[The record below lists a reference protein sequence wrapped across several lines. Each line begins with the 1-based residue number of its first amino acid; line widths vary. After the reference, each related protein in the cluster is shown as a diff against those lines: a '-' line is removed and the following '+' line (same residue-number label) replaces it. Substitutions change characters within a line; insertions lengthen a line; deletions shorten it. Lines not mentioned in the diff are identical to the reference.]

1 MIRHGDRVRRA
12 IAAALALLV
21 LGTLATTATA
31 IYEDQV
37 GSFDWH
43 KEHLGRVTHAT
54 FAGSKANKRAFVAT
68 EQGAIGSLDFN
79 TGAIG
84 ASSEQTRP
92 SRNGQRKRRP
102 RDARDD
108 RSPPVSRDET
118 RRDSIARRLTVRLS
132 RRALPSP
139 PSFTASQT
147 AWRHMLEPGD
157 AVDHL
162 VVAGRVLLSLSSGGK
177 YLRGWSLK
185 DGTLLWEAVT
195 YTAAAPSAEVA
206 KERGADRGVDL
217 LPLSRDVDGDGAED
231 VLVLVRGEVQ
241 MRSLSDGVIAWIA
254 EAVTRSND
262 ELGNAGED
270 VARFNRLAVF
280 GAGES
285 NDAVVVVGAT
295 AERGHPIAAEIDASS
310 GVIRRVAVA
319 TGVLGLDAGAKMT
332 ISATD
337 ADRGV
342 AVLGAARNAGAGA
355 DEAPTKLFVLDLGKL
370 LALAGSRSAGRDVA
384 SVFAVPGALEMG
396 TPGGP
401 IALEPVRGADSASD
415 VVAARGGAALA
426 SGSERCALV
435 ALDPV
440 ADGAAS
446 KKPADRV
453 RAIASWPL
461 DASGACPAALS
472 PAALLERADTKK
484 ASKTAPAAKRA
495 ALRVASLVADVA
507 ENVFRA
513 STFSLEPSTE
523 ASPLPFSEFGALRPL
538 ERGGAAACWLAVDPK
553 GGALSLLA
561 VTADASLSLGGGD
574 PEASW
579 TREESVALAG
589 EVLFARLPP
598 PKSAAAAAADD
609 SRVRPSFRQSLETQI
624 LAAKARFKRATPAE
638 LAELTAQR
646 RSRGDKLLP
655 TRDANGFRRQILFLS
670 PDGALTSLHDGD
682 GRQLWRTFLG
692 GGVDAAGDPAD
703 AYRYA
708 VLLPWRDGDDDDDE
722 HALVLGTAET
732 ASRADGA
739 PRRTRAT
746 VVDAYTGRITS
757 DVVLPFEAAHVLPLL
772 PFANEHEHDPERHE
786 NPHAP
791 SAMLLV
797 DAENDEARVFPDTA
811 DAARAASLDARRVSF
826 FTVDQSR
833 NEVRGYAL
841 VPPEMDDD
849 TTADPRV
856 YRTAQTWATRFPDE
870 LGSIVGF
877 ASKPPNEPTHAW
889 TRVLGDRSTL
899 FKYLSPNVIFVAVAP
914 TATVAS
920 YEESA
925 VSAHLLDAATGR
937 VLYRVRHP
945 EARGPV
951 RAVVCENWVVYH
963 YFNSRAGRHSMSVLE
978 LFDDSEHRKGVAAG
992 ELMMAALTGARD
1004 TGESVSS
1011 FAPPPLRIM
1020 GQSYY
1025 VRQSATLL
1033 KATYSR
1039 LGVTAHQV
1047 LMGTG
1052 TDQVVALDKRF
1063 LDPRRPTKP
1072 SREDREEGLVPYA
1085 EVLPIAPKSW
1095 VTTKHQVA
1103 RLRGIVTAP
1112 ANLESTVLCVA
1123 HGLDVFF
1130 TRLHP
1135 SRSYDMLDEEFSYLL
1150 LIVTL
1155 AALAFGALSTQGMV
1169 LAKDLDRVWK

>member
-1 MIRHGDRVRRA
+1 
-12 IAAALALLV
+12 
-21 LGTLATTATA
+21 
-31 IYEDQV
+31 
-37 GSFDWH
+37 
-43 KEHLGRVTHAT
+43 
-54 FAGSKANKRAFVAT
+54 
-68 EQGAIGSLDFN
+68 
-79 TGAIG
+79 
-84 ASSEQTRP
+84 
-92 SRNGQRKRRP
+92 
-102 RDARDD
+102 
-108 RSPPVSRDET
+108 
-118 RRDSIARRLTVRLS
+118 
-132 RRALPSP
+132 
-139 PSFTASQT
+139 
-147 AWRHMLEPGD
+147 MLEPGD
-157 AVDHL
+157 AVDRL

-195 YTAAAPSAEVA
+195 YTAAAPSAEAA

-217 LPLSRDVDGDGAED
+217 LPLGRDADGDGSED
-231 VLVLVRGEVQ
+231 VLVLARGEVQ
-241 MRSLSDGVIAWIA
+241 MRSLADGVIAWIA
-254 EAVTRSND
+254 EAATKSDDARGD
-262 ELGNAGED
+262 AGED
-270 VARFNRLAVF
+270 VARFNRLVVF
-280 GAGES
+280 EGSG
-285 NDAVVVVGAT
+285 VVAVGAT
-295 AERGHPIAAEIDASS
+295 AERGHPVAAEIDASS
-310 GVIRRVAVA
+310 GVIRRIALA
-319 TGVLGLDAGAKMT
+319 TGVQGLDAGAKMT
-332 ISATD
+332 VSATD
-337 ADRGV
+337 ANENV
-342 AVLGAARNAGAGA
+342 AVFGAARDAGAGA
-355 DEAPTKLFVLDLGKL
+355 DEAPSKLFVLDLGKL
-370 LALAGSRSAGRDVA
+370 LALHGSRGAGKDVA
-384 SVFAVPGALEMG
+384 SVFPVPGALELG
-396 TPGGP
+396 ASGGP
-401 IALEPVRGADSASD
+401 IALKPVRGADGAGD
-415 VVAARGGAALA
+415 VAAARGGAALA

-435 ALDPV
+435 AIDPETLN
-440 ADGAAS
+440 A
-446 KKPADRV
+446 KPAERV
-453 RAIASWPL
+453 RTLASWPL
-461 DASGACPAALS
+461 DTSGACPAALS
-472 PAALLERADTKK
+472 PAAILERADAKQ
-484 ASKTAPAAKRA
+484 ASKAAPAAKRA
-495 ALRVASLVADVA
+495 ALRVVALVADVA
-507 ENVFRA
+507 ENVFKV
-513 STFSLEPSTE
+513 STFSLEPGVSP
-523 ASPLPFSEFGALRPL
+523 ASPFAFPGDGALTPA
-538 ERGGAAACWLAVDPK
+538 ERGGAAACWLAADPK
-553 GGALSLLA
+553 DGALSLLA
-561 VTADASLSLGGGD
+561 ATADASLSLGGATPGPD
-574 PEASW
+574 ARSSFW

-598 PKSAAAAAADD
+598 PKSAAAAAAED
-609 SRVRPSFRQSLETQI
+609 SRVRPSFRESLETQI
-624 LAAKARFKRATPAE
+624 LAAKARFGRATKAE

-670 PDGALTSLHDGD
+670 PDGALTSLHNGE

-732 ASRADGA
+732 RSSGENGVARK
-739 PRRTRAT
+739 TRAT
-746 VVDAYTGRITS
+746 VVDVYTGRITS
-757 DVVLPFEAAHVLPLL
+757 DVVLPFEAAHALPLL
-772 PFANEHEHDPERHE
+772 PFADDERDHEHEPHE

-797 DAENDEARVFPDTA
+797 DARANEARVFPDTA
-811 DAARAASLDARRVSF
+811 DAARAAARDARRVSF
-826 FTVDQSR
+826 FTVDQER

-841 VPPEMDDD
+841 VAPETDDAA
-849 TTADPRV
+849 ADPRV

-877 ASKPPNEPTHAW
+877 AAKPPNEPTHAW

-914 TATVAS
+914 TATVHS
-920 YEESA
+920 HDDESA

-963 YFNSRAGRHSMSVLE
+963 YFNARAGRHSMSVLE

-1011 FAPPPLRIM
+1011 FAPPPLRVM

-1025 VRQSATLL
+1025 VRPSATLL

-1169 LAKDLDRVWK
+1169 LAKDLDRHWK

>member
-1 MIRHGDRVRRA
+1 
-12 IAAALALLV
+12 
-21 LGTLATTATA
+21 
-31 IYEDQV
+31 
-37 GSFDWH
+37 
-43 KEHLGRVTHAT
+43 
-54 FAGSKANKRAFVAT
+54 
-68 EQGAIGSLDFN
+68 
-79 TGAIG
+79 
-84 ASSEQTRP
+84 
-92 SRNGQRKRRP
+92 
-102 RDARDD
+102 
-108 RSPPVSRDET
+108 
-118 RRDSIARRLTVRLS
+118 
-132 RRALPSP
+132 
-139 PSFTASQT
+139 
-147 AWRHMLEPGD
+147 MLEPGD
-157 AVDHL
+157 AVDRL

-195 YTAAAPSAEVA
+195 YTAAAPSAEA
-206 KERGADRGVDL
+206 AMERGADRGVDL
-217 LPLSRDVDGDGAED
+217 LPLGRDADGDGAED
-231 VLVLVRGEVQ
+231 VLVLARGEVQ
-241 MRSLSDGVIAWIA
+241 MRSLADGVIAWIA
-254 EAVTRSND
+254 EAATKSDDARGD
-262 ELGNAGED
+262 AGED
-270 VARFNRLAVF
+270 VARFNRLVVF
-280 GAGES
+280 EGSG
-285 NDAVVVVGAT
+285 VVAVGAT
-295 AERGHPIAAEIDASS
+295 AERGHPIAVEMDASS
-310 GVIRRVAVA
+310 GAIRRVAVA
-319 TGVLGLDAGAKMT
+319 AGVLGLDAGAEMT
-332 ISATD
+332 VSATD
-337 ADRGV
+337 ANENV
-342 AVLGAARNAGAGA
+342 AVFGAARDAGAGA
-355 DEAPTKLFVLDLGKL
+355 DEAPSKLFVLDLGKL
-370 LALAGSRSAGRDVA
+370 LALHGSRGAGKDVA
-384 SVFAVPGALEMG
+384 SVFPVPGALELG
-396 TPGGP
+396 ASGGP
-401 IALEPVRGADSASD
+401 IALKPVRGADGAGD
-415 VVAARGGAALA
+415 VAAARAGAALA

-435 ALDPV
+435 VMDPETLN
-440 ADGAAS
+440 A
-446 KKPADRV
+446 KPAERV
-453 RAIASWPL
+453 RALASWPL
-461 DASGACPAALS
+461 DTSGACPAALS
-472 PAALLERADTKK
+472 PAAILERADAKQ
-484 ASKTAPAAKRA
+484 ASKAAPAAKRA
-495 ALRVASLVADVA
+495 ALRVVALVADVA
-507 ENVFRA
+507 ENVFKA
-513 STFSLEPSTE
+513 STFSLEPGVSP
-523 ASPLPFSEFGALRPL
+523 ASPFAFPGDGAFTPA
-538 ERGGAAACWLAVDPK
+538 ERGGAAACWLAADPK
-553 GGALSLLA
+553 DGALSLLA
-561 VTADASLSLGGGD
+561 ATADASLSLGGATPGPD
-574 PEASW
+574 ARSAFW

-609 SRVRPSFRQSLETQI
+609 SRVRPSFRESLETQI
-624 LAAKARFKRATPAE
+624 LAAKARFRRATKAE

-670 PDGALTSLHDGD
+670 PDGALTSLHNGD

-692 GGVDAAGDPAD
+692 GGVDAAGHPAD

-708 VLLPWRDGDDDDDE
+708 VLLPWRDGDDDEDE
-722 HALVLGTAET
+722 HALILGTADDLPESD
-732 ASRADGA
+732 ARGDA
-739 PRRTRAT
+739 RRKTRA
-746 VVDAYTGRITS
+746 VVIDVYTGRVVS
-757 DVVLPFEAAHVLPLL
+757 DVVLPFEAAHALPL
-772 PFANEHEHDPERHE
+772 PGAREHEPENE
-786 NPHAP
+786 NAHAP

-797 DAENDEARVFPDTA
+797 DARASTAHVFPDTPA
-811 DAARAASLDARRVSF
+811 AARAASLDAKRVSF
-826 FTVDQSR
+826 FTVDQEN

-841 VPPEMDDD
+841 VPPTEAPTEAGARSAGTD
-849 TTADPRV
+849 ARA
-856 YRTAQTWATRFPDE
+856 YRTAQTWATRFPAE

-914 TATVAS
+914 TRGVFPGDEA
-920 YEESA
+920 SA

-963 YFNSRAGRHSMSVLE
+963 YFNARAGRHSMSVLE

-992 ELMMAALTGARD
+992 ELMMAALTGAAD
-1004 TGESVSS
+1004 AGESVSS
-1011 FAPPPLRIM
+1011 FAPPPLRVI

-1025 VRQSATLL
+1025 VRPSATML

-1072 SREDREEGLVPYA
+1072 TREDREEGLVPYA

-1155 AALAFGALSTQGMV
+1155 AALALGALSTQGMV
-1169 LAKDLDRVWK
+1169 IAKDMERHWK